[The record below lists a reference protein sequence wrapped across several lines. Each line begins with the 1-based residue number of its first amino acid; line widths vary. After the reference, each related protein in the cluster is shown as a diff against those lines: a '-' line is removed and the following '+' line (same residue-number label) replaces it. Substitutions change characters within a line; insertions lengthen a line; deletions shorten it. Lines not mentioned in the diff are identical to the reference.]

1 MHTRLLYT
9 QIVADT
15 NIHVCMH
22 ICISKKNVP
31 TLFRASYAYRFCN
44 EPRCRYTTDIERYYD
59 INNSEVYKLLT
70 DFTSTVQARNS
81 GSQDAD
87 SKLALFAKYYG
98 SIGVQ
103 DLEEFY
109 RITSH
114 NRHHM
119 IRG

>member
-1 MHTRLLYT
+1 M
-9 QIVADT
+9 ADT

-22 ICISKKNVP
+22 ISISKKNVP
-31 TLFRASYAYRFCN
+31 ILFRASYAYRFCN

-70 DFTSTVQARNS
+70 DFTSTVQARNT